1 MHGQQRW
8 SDDGQSMV
16 KPRFSEACPWL
27 AGVAGVP
34 ARAWSPWK
42 LERRSPGW
50 TEHSQRAASQK
61 RGRALPACH
70 LEAYPDQRRIG
81 GRAAGVGASSP
92 LQDSQKS
99 AVQTHRGWHAPL
111 LKAQLRTKMITAIR
125 TCRWSSSTSTLP
137 NCRVTMSARSPLLQ
151 RLIAANNGSNNGQQQ
166 RRAFLCIPPR
176 SSLRP

>member
-1 MHGQQRW
+1 M
-8 SDDGQSMV
+8 
-16 KPRFSEACPWL
+16 
-27 AGVAGVP
+27 P

-50 TEHSQRAASQK
+50 TEHSQRTASQK

-111 LKAQLRTKMITAIR
+111 LKAQLRTKMRTAIR

-137 NCRVTMSARSPLLQ
+137 NCRLTMNALSPLLQ
-151 RLIAANNGSNNGQQQ
+151 RLIAANNSSNNGQQQ
-166 RRAFLCIPPR
+166 RRAFLCVPPR
-176 SSLRP
+176 SSLQRRRRQERREKKQRKHGRPWSKATA